1 MKLKERLQSILVTAY
16 DHAEC
21 LGFILLLGLLLW
33 FVLANPPR
41 CTREFLRELKLDA
54 PLKTL

>member
-1 MKLKERLQSILVTAY
+1 MKAWLHDILITAY
-16 DHAEC
+16 DHLSC
-21 LGFILLLGLLLW
+21 LVFILLLGLMLW
-33 FVLANPPR
+33 FIVANPPR